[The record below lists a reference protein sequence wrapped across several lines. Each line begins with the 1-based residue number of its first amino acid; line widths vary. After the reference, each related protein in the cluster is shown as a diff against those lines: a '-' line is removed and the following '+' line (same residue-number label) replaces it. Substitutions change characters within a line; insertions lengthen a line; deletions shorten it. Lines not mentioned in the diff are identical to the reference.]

1 MATMQSAL
9 RSAGLSSAP
18 DLPEQPKIQVRQPVA
33 VFKRELLWKGGIIE
47 IKVPVVCREGAFE
60 DIRFVQ
66 FIRQVKGGVVN
77 FFVHNDNPTRHCG
90 KTITASV
97 QVFRKDHADGRSFI
111 YVDLLP
117 TTAPATHRL
126 VVEPR
131 HVFDIKDAVV
141 FQTPTPL
148 QGTVVIKEL
157 KQTSV

>member
-47 IKVPVVCREGAFE
+47 KKIPAVCREGAFE
-60 DIRFVQ
+60 NIKFIQ
-66 FIRQVKGGVVN
+66 FAWFVKGGVVN
-77 FFVHNDNPTRHCG
+77 FFVHDDDPTRHCR

-97 QVFRKDHADGRSFI
+97 EVFRKEHADGRSFL
-111 YVDLLP
+111 YVDLRP
-117 TTAPATHRL
+117 IIKPATHRL

-131 HVFDIKDAVV
+131 HVFDIRDAVV

-148 QGTVVIKEL
+148 QGTIVIKEL
-157 KQTSV
+157 EQTSV